1 MEQSRPVKNNT
12 YILDIDSMD
21 RQGMGI
27 ARLWG
32 MAVFIPYALA
42 GERAEV
48 QIIKV
53 AKRYAVGRLLKI
65 ISPSPARTEPPCPY
79 FRRCGGCTFM
89 HLDYPAQLEIKR
101 KETEQTLRRIS
112 GLDIKVE
119 GCRGMKEPYHYR
131 NKAQFPI
138 QMGKD
143 GVKIGFYAPRSHNIV
158 NLERCIIQPEC
169 TERLL
174 SAVRK
179 AVEQTG
185 ISIYDEERHTGD
197 LRHMVCRVS
206 HKTGQCVIMP
216 VVNARRLEGE
226 ETWVKILREQVP
238 ECSGIVLNINMEKG
252 NVILGGETKTIWG
265 EPGLEE
271 SLCGLDFTLSP
282 LSFMQVNSLQA
293 EELYM
298 LAVEKAGLTDG
309 ELVLDAYC
317 GIGIMTML
325 MARHAG
331 RAVGVEIVP
340 NAVMDAR
347 AAARRNNINNVS
359 FEAGDCARL
368 LPQMLGRGLCPDV
381 VVLDPPRAGCDRPLI
396 DALNQAGASRIVYVS
411 CDPATLARDL
421 AMLSEAYKVQSVQL
435 VDMFPMTGHIETV
448 CLLSK
453 NS

>member
-53 AKRYAVGRLLKI
+53 AKRYAVGRLLRI

-79 FRRCGGCTFM
+79 FRRCGGCTVM

-131 NKAQFPI
+131 NKAQFPL

-158 NLERCIIQPEC
+158 NLERCIIQHEC

-185 ISIYDEERHTGD
+185 ISIYDEERHMGD

-206 HKTGQCVIMP
+206 LKTGQCVIMP

-226 ETWVKILREQVP
+226 ETWVKILRH
-238 ECSGIVLNINMEKG
+238 G
-252 NVILGGETKTIWG
+252 
-265 EPGLEE
+265 
-271 SLCGLDFTLSP
+271 
-282 LSFMQVNSLQA
+282 
-293 EELYM
+293 
-298 LAVEKAGLTDG
+298 
-309 ELVLDAYC
+309 
-317 GIGIMTML
+317 
-325 MARHAG
+325 
-331 RAVGVEIVP
+331 
-340 NAVMDAR
+340 
-347 AAARRNNINNVS
+347 
-359 FEAGDCARL
+359 
-368 LPQMLGRGLCPDV
+368 
-381 VVLDPPRAGCDRPLI
+381 
-396 DALNQAGASRIVYVS
+396 
-411 CDPATLARDL
+411 
-421 AMLSEAYKVQSVQL
+421 
-435 VDMFPMTGHIETV
+435 
-448 CLLSK
+448 
-453 NS
+453 